1 MIDKAHV
8 NNTLLMFNTGQ
19 SLLLGFLQMH
29 LARVSYRI
37 GQIYSHQ
44 LITGLSFLSGD
55 GWLVQMHGDTH
66 KISRTNIYFVLIIF
80 WAHQALS
87 SSGSNCTNILKRKQ
101 LLPLN

>member
-1 MIDKAHV
+1 MPSLQDCVIDEAHM

-44 LITGLSFLSGD
+44 LTTGLSLQSGD
-55 GWLVQMHGDTH
+55 GWLVQMHGETH
-66 KISRTNIYFVLIIF
+66 KIYHTSMYFVLITL

-87 SSGSNCTNILKRKQ
+87 SFLWK
-101 LLPLN
+101 